1 MTSRHAKL
9 LSGFIALALIVTL
22 LARAIG
28 PDTLSKYHADLIYYT
43 GQHLLLVGASMALA
57 LVTGVPIGVLLSR
70 NSMTRHAER
79 LMQVLNVG
87 NTVPSLAVL
96 AMALAVFGIGST
108 PAIIA
113 LWLAALLPIA
123 RNTYEGMRA
132 VPAAWREAAR
142 GIGMTP
148 AQSLFKVELP
158 NALPIIIG
166 GVRTALAI
174 NVGTAP
180 LAFLIGADSLGT
192 LIFPGIYLND
202 QSMLLLGA
210 ASTAVLALV
219 LDALVAGIGRF
230 ALARRGLAL

>member
-1 MTSRHAKL
+1 MTSRRAKL
-9 LSGFIALALIVTL
+9 LSGFIVLTLIMAALIH
-22 LARAIG
+22 AIG
-28 PDTLSKYHADLIYYT
+28 LDMLRKHQADLAYYT

-57 LVTGVPIGVLLSR
+57 LVTGIPAGILLSR
-70 NSMTRHAER
+70 ISNARHAER

-96 AMALAVFGIGST
+96 ALALAVLGIGAA
-108 PAIIA
+108 PAIVA
-113 LWLAALLPIA
+113 LWLASLLPIA

-132 VPAAWREAAR
+132 VPPAWREAAR
-142 GIGMTP
+142 GLGMTP
-148 AQSLFKVELP
+148 LQSMFKVELP
-158 NALPIIIG
+158 NAMPIIVG

-202 QSMLLLGA
+202 PAMLLLGA
-210 ASTAVLALV
+210 TSTAALALA
-219 LDALVAGIGRF
+219 LDALVAGMGGA

>member
-9 LSGFIALALIVTL
+9 LSGFIALALIVML
-22 LARAIG
+22 LVRAIG
-28 PDTLSKYHADLIYYT
+28 PETLHKYHADLIYYT
-43 GQHLLLVGASMALA
+43 GQHLLLVGASIGLA
-57 LVTGVPIGVLLSR
+57 LVTGVPVGVLLSR
-70 NSMTRHAER
+70 PSMIRHAER

-87 NTVPSLAVL
+87 NTIPSLAVL
-96 AMALAVFGIGST
+96 AIALAVLGIGGA
-108 PAIIA
+108 PAIVA
-113 LWLAALLPIA
+113 LWLASLLPIA
-123 RNTYEGMRA
+123 RNTFEGMRA
-132 VPAAWREAAR
+132 VPVAWREAAR
-142 GIGMTP
+142 GLGMTP
-148 AQSLFKVELP
+148 LQSLFKVELP
-158 NALPIIIG
+158 NAMPIIIG

-202 QSMLLLGA
+202 QPMLLLGA
-210 ASTAVLALV
+210 ASTAVLALA